1 MLHSFSHERAIL
13 NGKIIFF
20 LFNYLCSYSA
30 LCQNTIFTMDGFCED
45 STVKEIKIIK
55 QNTFLDYQPPIILG
69 TFSKSH
75 DSHFRFSINVSKPQF
90 LEIFFKNSS
99 WKVFASP
106 GDNQTFK
113 ITEEQGKK
121 PIAFEGG
128 LSSAANCAND
138 LSMHV
143 KLSGIKRPLYQKNLT
158 LEEYSIM
165 VDSFTSSKREFIK
178 KWEVLHE
185 SKQKLL
191 LTENNYE
198 WVNLLYDP
206 LTSGKIKYSELSE
219 SYKNSLETVSYNEDA
234 LIENSMYKNAVRNK
248 YILSRTNVDS
258 IQNHF
263 SMLFKSI
270 NTNTKGITRD
280 YLISSLVAIYA
291 NNIRKETDQSVVL
304 EEIQKSFTIVKDMN
318 YTTNIKLNYDKL
330 KSLNK
335 NITKNL
341 LDSTFLQSYN
351 SDQKI
356 TLRQVLANYQDKSVY
371 IDFWASWCAP
381 CRADLNESHRSK
393 TSLKEKNIMIIYIS
407 IDRDEDSWKRA
418 SKDQNIREDQYL
430 LLGTVNSEFG
440 RFLDLKSIPRHT
452 LLNSKHEV
460 ININAPR
467 LNKSSFEQLIYVVKG
482 MTEQRFTY
490 DRN

>member
-1 MLHSFSHERAIL
+1 
-13 NGKIIFF
+13 
-20 LFNYLCSYSA
+20 
-30 LCQNTIFTMDGFCED
+30 
-45 STVKEIKIIK
+45 
-55 QNTFLDYQPPIILG
+55 
-69 TFSKSH
+69 
-75 DSHFRFSINVSKPQF
+75 
-90 LEIFFKNSS
+90 
-99 WKVFASP
+99 
-106 GDNQTFK
+106 
-113 ITEEQGKK
+113 
-121 PIAFEGG
+121 
-128 LSSAANCAND
+128 
-138 LSMHV
+138 
-143 KLSGIKRPLYQKNLT
+143 
-158 LEEYSIM
+158 
-165 VDSFTSSKREFIK
+165 
-178 KWEVLHE
+178 
-185 SKQKLL
+185 
-191 LTENNYE
+191 
-198 WVNLLYDP
+198 
-206 LTSGKIKYSELSE
+206 
-219 SYKNSLETVSYNEDA
+219 LETVSYNEDA

-393 TSLKEKNIMIIYIS
+393 TYLKEKNIMIIYIS